1 MMENPEFERYLSL
14 YQDMIDTIV
23 KLHNDNVLVNR
34 DINNMACYKVRKCLF
49 KISSISKDMRKSL
62 LLATRENRRQLAEQG
77 KSRLYRRKKLSVNQK
92 TRVRATFRKLEN
104 ERAAYKIK

>member
-1 MMENPEFERYLSL
+1 MKNPDFDQYLLL
-14 YQDMIDTIV
+14 YQEMIETFV

-34 DINNMACYKVRKCLF
+34 DINKMACYKVRKCLF
-49 KISSISKDMRKSL
+49 KIANLSREMRVKL
-62 LLATRENRRQLAEQG
+62 LSAVKENRRQLAEQG